1 MNNHSRNNRANSSS
15 LINRER
21 MMEKLRKWFYAFIGL
36 PQDKNEDV
44 AIFGS
49 ALPSEFPDFVVEI
62 MDKWVDWIDFKL
74 TKLKE
79 GTNEYADVFGQRGF
93 TLQEFKLVLS
103 GKVPEED
110 YGKYKVFDYLY
121 LMQKKEWNLFTAI
134 TRDDDEEIMERYMKV
149 LMKSIKSE
157 IPILNE
163 FFFARIPLFFP
174 IKSYK
179 RGAHILGASGSGK
192 TELMKVLFYDFQRRS
207 QKHRNKTLV
216 AVEPHGDLAKQLLRF
231 VLNKGKNKERVI
243 YLDPFPRQTA
253 IDLFGEDILGADYIF
268 TINPFDIA
276 DRNERVVDYMTQELS
291 SAFFEIITSQE
302 TPQMLAIIKACVNSL
317 LRAEGAN
324 ISHLKRFMDDKEND
338 DLIELG
344 MQNPNIGQRDM
355 IKRMKTDPKLNPTKS
370 GIYYRLQTILGNST
384 FRRTTSGK
392 STVDLQKELNSGKV
406 IIFNLSKGKLGSD
419 VSSALGKLMVA
430 FIQSIALRRQDIP
443 EKFRKETFCFIDE
456 FQNFVTPSI
465 ETIMAEAR
473 KYALHM
479 TLAHQ
484 VAGQGMDVKMKRIIS
499 GNTAIKIA
507 GHNEPESLEYM
518 SKQMQGITA
527 KDFQKLPP
535 YNFFVSNNH
544 GKVKQAKKLNTPSF
558 LVKESPPYYMSKEEL
573 KEVFLYMIHESGYY
587 KKIEK
592 SDEIENLN
600 APLVFPS
607 GKNIVSEQGEKTNNI
622 YNPKFED

>member
-1 MNNHSRNNRANSSS
+1 
-15 LINRER
+15 
-21 MMEKLRKWFYAFIGL
+21 
-36 PQDKNEDV
+36 
-44 AIFGS
+44 
-49 ALPSEFPDFVVEI
+49 
-62 MDKWVDWIDFKL
+62 
-74 TKLKE
+74 
-79 GTNEYADVFGQRGF
+79 
-93 TLQEFKLVLS
+93 
-103 GKVPEED
+103 
-110 YGKYKVFDYLY
+110 
-121 LMQKKEWNLFTAI
+121 
-134 TRDDDEEIMERYMKV
+134 
-149 LMKSIKSE
+149 MKSVKSE
-157 IPILNE
+157 IPMLNE

-484 VAGQGMDVKMKRIIS
+484 VAGQGMNGEMKRIIS

-607 GKNIVSEQGEKTNNI
+607 GKNIVSEQGEKANNI

>member
-1 MNNHSRNNRANSSS
+1 MNNYSRNHRANSSS
-15 LINRER
+15 VINRKK
-21 MMEKLRKWFYAFIGL
+21 MMEKLKRWFYTFVGL
-36 PQDKNEDV
+36 PEDKDDDV
-44 AIFGS
+44 AIFGF
-49 ALPSEFPDFVVEI
+49 ALPGEIPDFVVEI
-62 MDKWVDWIDFKL
+62 MDTWVEWIDFKL
-74 TKLKE
+74 TKVKE
-79 GTNEYADVFGQRGF
+79 GTNEYADLFGQRGF

-134 TRDDDEEIMERYMKV
+134 TKDDNEEILEKYMKV
-149 LMKSIKSE
+149 LMKSVQLE

-163 FFFARIPLFFP
+163 FFFAKIPLYFP

-179 RGAHILGASGSGK
+179 RGTHILGASGSGK

-216 AVEPHGDLAKQLLRF
+216 AVEPHGDLSKQLIRF
-231 VLNKGKNKERVI
+231 VLNKGKNKERLI

-276 DRNERVVDYMTQELS
+276 DRSERIVEYMTEELS
-291 SAFFEIITSQE
+291 SAFFEIIKSQE
-302 TPQMLAIIKACVNSL
+302 TPQMLAIIKACVDSL

-344 MQNPNIGQRDM
+344 KQNPNLGQRDM

-384 FRRTTSGK
+384 FRRITSGK
-392 STVDLQKELNSGKV
+392 STVDLEKELNSGKV
-406 IIFNLSKGKLGSD
+406 IIFNLAKGKLGAD

-443 EKFRKETFCFIDE
+443 EKYRKETFFFIDE

-473 KYALHM
+473 KFALHM

-484 VAGQGMDVKMKRIIS
+484 VAGQGMDGDMKRIIS

-518 SKQMQGITA
+518 SKQMQGVTA

-544 GKVKQAKKLNTPSF
+544 GKVKQAKRLNSPSF
-558 LVKESPPYYMSKEEL
+558 LVKEEQPYYMSKEEL
-573 KEVFLYMIHESGYY
+573 KEVFLYMIHDSVYY
-587 KKIEK
+587 KKVEE

-600 APLVFPS
+600 TPLVFP
-607 GKNIVSEQGEKTNNI
+607 QGGNEIPEKKDRTNDI